1 MDLNNI
7 RTKWFDEHEKHILT
21 TQNELERLVTCCFR
35 ISFGDFYLQIIH
47 LFQSITDLNKSS
59 DHDNTTLQ
67 QTTLFQVCF
76 FLDKKTK
83 SFFSSQR
90 IHNMCIQ
97 HGHEIRQLLET
108 KLHHV
113 FSQIRDEYDQQ
124 CGHLLATI
132 ERDINQMNIIL
143 QDINSKFD
151 SSPLIIN
158 DSISLLIKQSQ
169 RLDVLIKN
177 LEYDWQM
184 MTQTSKEH
192 TWRNLQAN
200 IFFV

>member
-1 MDLNNI
+1 
-7 RTKWFDEHEKHILT
+7 
-21 TQNELERLVTCCFR
+21 
-35 ISFGDFYLQIIH
+35 
-47 LFQSITDLNKSS
+47 
-59 DHDNTTLQ
+59 
-67 QTTLFQVCF
+67 
-76 FLDKKTK
+76 
-83 SFFSSQR
+83 
-90 IHNMCIQ
+90 MCIQ

-151 SSPLIIN
+151 SSPLVIN

-169 RLDVLIKN
+169 RLDVLTKN
-177 LEYDWQM
+177 LEYDWQI

-192 TWRNLQAN
+192 TWRNLQGN